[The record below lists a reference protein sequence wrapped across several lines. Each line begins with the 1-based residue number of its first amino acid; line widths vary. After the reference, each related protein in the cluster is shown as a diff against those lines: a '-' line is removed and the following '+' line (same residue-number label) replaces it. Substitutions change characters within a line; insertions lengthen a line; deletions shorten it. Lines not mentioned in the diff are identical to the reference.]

1 MQPLG
6 DVAGD
11 RLSSQDLHAK
21 ELRADDLTFVYGGR
35 EVLRGVS
42 LSLAPGTMLG
52 VLGPN
57 GSGKTTLL
65 RCLMGYLPPRS
76 GHVRLQ
82 GRDVARWPR
91 REFAREVA
99 VVPQEMPIDFPLS
112 VEELV
117 LIGRV
122 PHLPSRGLGF
132 ESARDREAAAAA
144 LDACGL
150 SALRGR
156 PLHQLSGGEL
166 RRAFIARALAQE
178 TPFLLLDEPTSA
190 LDLRQ
195 QLAILDL
202 LRGRAGTGA
211 GVLVVL
217 HDVNLAAAHCDRI
230 VVMKEGAVA
239 AEGPPAQALDPAVLG
254 EVYGVDLN
262 RVIAPG
268 SGRAVLVPTLRK
280 TP

>member
-1 MQPLG
+1 MAPVAEDSG
-6 DVAGD
+6 DD
-11 RLSSQDLHAK
+11 DD
-21 ELRADDLTFVYGGR
+21 LRADELTFAYGGR

-42 LSLAPGTMLG
+42 LALARGTMLG

-65 RCLMGYLPPRS
+65 RCLMGFLPPRS

-91 REFAREVA
+91 RDFARQVA
-99 VVPQEMPIDFPLS
+99 VVPQEMPTDFPLS

-122 PHLPSRGLGF
+122 PHLPARGLGF
-132 ESARDREAAAAA
+132 ESDRDRQAAPAA
-144 LDACGL
+144 LESCGL
-150 SALRGR
+150 TAQRAR

-166 RRAFIARALAQE
+166 RRAFLARALAQE

-202 LRGRAGTGA
+202 LRQRARAGA

-217 HDVNLAAAHCDRI
+217 HDVNLAAAHCDHI

-239 AEGPPAQALDPAVLG
+239 ADGPPQQALDPGVLG
-254 EVYGVDLN
+254 DVYGVDLSA
-262 RVIAPG
+262 VVAPG
-268 SGRAVLVPTLRK
+268 SGRSVLVPTLRR

>member
-1 MQPLG
+1 MTAQGDGG
-6 DVAGD
+6 DV
-11 RLSSQDLHAK
+11 
-21 ELRADDLTFVYGGR
+21 LRADDVSFGYGGR
-35 EVLRGVS
+35 QVLRGVS
-42 LSLAPGTMLG
+42 LSVPRGAVLG

-65 RCLMGYLPPRS
+65 RCLMGYLQPQT

-91 REFAREVA
+91 RDFARQVA

-122 PHLPSRGLGF
+122 PHLPARGLGF
-132 ESARDREAAAAA
+132 ESARDRAAAAAA
-144 LDACGL
+144 LEACGL
-150 SALRGR
+150 GALRTR

-195 QLAILDL
+195 QLTILDL
-202 LRGRAGTGA
+202 LRARARVGA

-217 HDVNLAAAHCDRI
+217 HDVNLSSAHCDRV

-239 AEGPPAQALDPAVLG
+239 ADGTPAEALQPGVLG
-254 EVYGVDLN
+254 DVYGVDLSL
-262 RVIAPG
+262 VAAPG
-268 SGRAVLVPTLRK
+268 TGRGVLIPSLRQPLGK
-280 TP
+280 